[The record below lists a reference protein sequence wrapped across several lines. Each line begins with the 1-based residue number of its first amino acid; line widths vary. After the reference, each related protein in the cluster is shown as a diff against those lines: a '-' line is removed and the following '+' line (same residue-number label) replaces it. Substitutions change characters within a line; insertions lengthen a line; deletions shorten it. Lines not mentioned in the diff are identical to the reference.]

1 MQQFSNVVEL
11 RLARDGLVGI
21 ASRYGLDGRGIEFQ

>member
-1 MQQFSNVVEL
+1 MQQLSNVLEL
-11 RLARDGLVGI
+11 RLGRDSLVGI